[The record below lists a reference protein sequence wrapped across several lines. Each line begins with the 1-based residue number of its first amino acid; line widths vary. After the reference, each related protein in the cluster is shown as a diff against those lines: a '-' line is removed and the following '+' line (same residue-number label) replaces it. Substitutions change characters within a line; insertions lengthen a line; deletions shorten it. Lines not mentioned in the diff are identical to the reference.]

1 MLRQGP
7 GMLPERGYIRAEGLG
22 DQPKT
27 PGDQAEGLR
36 RLLLRPSLRVLTVVG
51 ARQGLGATSV
61 VVNLAAA
68 LARAGKQV
76 VVLDENLAHD
86 NVANALALKP
96 RFDLL
101 NAVRDDMPWRD
112 IVLHTATGVHVL
124 PVARA
129 MQALPG
135 LSGAER
141 ERLLESLTAAST
153 GMDVALV
160 DATTDGHSVCASL
173 SGDEPLLMVLNA
185 SAEGITESYA
195 LLKQMAA
202 HNGRQAFD
210 LVVNKARNQ
219 QEARTVFDNMAQVA
233 QRHMQVSLKYM
244 GHIPLDENIKRA
256 TQQRRPLVEM
266 LPDAPASRAFIELA
280 RNLVLLPAAEKGGSN
295 ALNQLLQR
303 LLQQKPGLSKRKSG
317 QSVVQAAR

>member
-1 MLRQGP
+1 MRQGLR
-7 GMLPERGYIRAEGLG
+7 MLSERGF
-22 DQPKT
+22 
-27 PGDQAEGLR
+27 DQAEGLR
-36 RLLLRPSLRVLTVVG
+36 RLLVRASLRVVTVVG
-51 ARQGLGATSV
+51 ARPGLGATSV
-61 VVNLAAA
+61 VVNMAAA

-76 VVLDENLAHD
+76 LVLDENLAHD

-112 IVLHTATGVHVL
+112 IVLHTASGIHVL

-129 MQALPG
+129 MQALPR
-135 LSGAER
+135 LSGGER
-141 ERLLESLTAAST
+141 ERLLESLTAASR
-153 GMDVALV
+153 GMDVVLV

-173 SGDEPLLMVLNA
+173 SGDEPLLLVLNA
-185 SAEGITESYA
+185 TADGITESYA

-210 LVVNKARNQ
+210 LVVNKARSE

-233 QRHMQVSLKYM
+233 QRHMQVSLKYL
-244 GHIPLDENIKRA
+244 GHIPLDDKLIHA
-256 TQQRRPLVEM
+256 TQQHRPLVEM
-266 LPDAPASRAFIELA
+266 LPDAAASCAFIELA
-280 RNLVLLPAAEKGGSN
+280 RNLMLLPDAEKDGGD

-303 LLQQKPGLSKRKSG
+303 LVQQRKTGLSVL
-317 QSVVQAAR
+317 QTAR

>member
-1 MLRQGP
+1 MLS
-7 GMLPERGYIRAEGLG
+7 ERGFTQAEGMR
-22 DQPKT
+22 
-27 PGDQAEGLR
+27 DQAEGLR
-36 RLLLRPSLRVLTVVG
+36 RLLVRASLRVVTVVG

-76 VVLDENLAHD
+76 LVLDENLAHD

-101 NAVRDDMPWRD
+101 NAVRDEMPWRD
-112 IVLHTATGVHVL
+112 IVLHTASGVHVL

-129 MQALPG
+129 MQALPR
-135 LSGAER
+135 LSDAER
-141 ERLLESLTAAST
+141 ERLLESLTAASW
-153 GMDVALV
+153 GMDVVLV

-173 SGDEPLLMVLNA
+173 SGDEPLLLVLNA
-185 SAEGITESYA
+185 TADGITESYT
-195 LLKQMAA
+195 LLKQMAV

-210 LVVNKARNQ
+210 LVVNKARSE

-233 QRHMQVSLKYM
+233 QRNLQVRLKYL
-244 GHIPLDENIKRA
+244 GNIPLDEKLGRA
-256 TQQRRPLVEM
+256 TQLRRPLVE
-266 LPDAPASRAFIELA
+266 LFPDAPASCAFIELA
-280 RNLVLLPAAEKGGSN
+280 RKLMLLPSAEKEGSN

-303 LLQQKPGLSKRKSG
+303 LLQQSGRSGFTQRVQEPASRSSG
-317 QSVVQAAR
+317 QVGLLAR